1 MLAKLENP
9 SLIVKAIEL
18 VSELATEVRIKVNEE
33 GLGITAM
40 DPANAAM
47 VGFKVPKDVF
57 SEFEAGDEILGV
69 NLDNLKR
76 ILKRAGTGNLII
88 ERKGEDNFLKIEIQD
103 RIKRNFS
110 LGLIDVDS
118 EEKELPSLEFG
129 SKVVLNSSDFID
141 CIDDCLV
148 VDDAC
153 SFATE
158 EGKFVIEAKGVNS
171 SRSEFSG
178 DEAEIE
184 AENCRSRYSLEY
196 LQKFAKA
203 SKLSDK
209 TFLFFSDDY
218 PLKME
223 IKTEKMQM
231 TFVLAPRSENDDR

>member
-1 MLAKLENP
+1 MLVKLENP
-9 SLIVKAIEL
+9 SLIVKAMEL

-47 VGFKVPKDVF
+47 VGFKVPKDAF
-57 SEFEAGDEILGV
+57 SEFEAGDEVLGV

-76 ILKRAGTGNLII
+76 ILKRAGTGNLLI
-88 ERKGEDNFLKIEIQD
+88 ERKGEDNFMTIEIQD

-141 CIDDCLV
+141 GIDDCLV

-153 SFATE
+153 SFITE
-158 EGKFVIEAKGVNS
+158 EGKFIIEAKGVNS

-223 IKTEKMQM
+223 IKTEKMRM
-231 TFVLAPRSENDDR
+231 TFVLAPRSENDD

>member
-1 MLAKLENP
+1 MLVKLENP

-18 VSELATEVRIKVNEE
+18 ISELVTEVRVKVNDG

-47 VGFKVPKDVF
+47 VGFRVPKDVF
-57 SEFEAGDEILGV
+57 SEFEAGDEVLGV

-88 ERKGEDNFLKIEIQD
+88 ERKGEDNFMRIEIQD
-103 RIKRNFS
+103 RIKRNFNLS
-110 LGLIDVDS
+110 LIEMES

-129 SKVVLNSSDFID
+129 SKVALNSSDFTD
-141 CIDDCLV
+141 SIDDCLV

-153 SFATE
+153 SFITE
-158 EGKFVIEAKGVNS
+158 EGKFIIEAKGINS

-223 IKTEKMQM
+223 VKTEKMQM
-231 TFVLAPRSENDDR
+231 TFVLAPRSENDD